1 MKLTLVSDLHIDIND
16 EILSERSFGFIDN
29 LKQTDVLLIAGDTCG
44 DANKTKEF
52 MNSLE
57 KKLSRRKNIKVYF
70 TTGNHEPYD
79 YDINGLT
86 IKDINDMFHNEF
98 GKNLNKKVTFLQGE
112 AVELGNYI
120 IFGGILGTDF
130 RLNNNPEYMIRNI
143 PLMINDFRYCYNGSG
158 KLKPDY
164 YIKTFDKTIAKL
176 EDVCNKYP
184 NKNIVVFTHFAP
196 SAKSINVEYRNSI
209 YNPFYASRLDDFIKK
224 HENIKVWCH
233 GHTHHSFNY
242 KIGKCKILCKP
253 YGYYHRGESPLP
265 NKYLGFTIDI

>member
-1 MKLTLVSDLHIDIND
+1 MKITLVSDLHIDINN
-16 EILSERSFGFIDN
+16 EILNEHSFGFIDN

-44 DANKTKEF
+44 NAIKTKEF

-86 IKDINDMFHNEF
+86 IKDINDMLHKEF
-98 GKNLNKKVTFLQGE
+98 DKSLGKKVTFLQGE
-112 AVELGNYI
+112 EVELGDYV

-130 RLNNNPEYMIRNI
+130 RLNNTPEYMMRTI
-143 PLMINDFRYCYNGSG
+143 PSMINDFRYCYTGKG
-158 KLKPDY
+158 KLRPEY
-164 YIKTFDKTIAKL
+164 YAKTFDNTKDKL
-176 EDVCNKYP
+176 KKVCEKYP
-184 NKNIVVFTHFAP
+184 DKKIIVFTHFAP
-196 SAKSINVEYRNSI
+196 SGRSVADEYRNSL

-224 HENIKVWCH
+224 YDNIKLWGH

-253 YGYYHRGESPLP
+253 YGYYFCGETCIPE
-265 NKYLGFTIDI
+265 KYLGVTIDI